1 MYLTEHEIKT
11 IKDFFNDRP
20 VVKAYLF
27 GSYARKDAGRESDVN
42 ILVELDEADNADNGS
57 AKMEQDLQSKLHKR
71 IDLVSTAEVSKYF
84 LPFIE
89 HDKKLIYKKS
99 PLR

>member
-42 ILVELDEADNADNGS
+42 ILVELDNSDISDNGY
-57 AKMEQDLQSKLHKR
+57 AKMQQDLQSRLNKR
-71 IDLVSTAEVSKYF
+71 IDLVSTKEVSKYF

-89 HDKKLIYKKS
+89 HDKKLIYKK
-99 PLR
+99 

>member
-11 IKDFFNDRP
+11 IKDFFNEQP

-42 ILVELDEADNADNGS
+42 ILVELDNSEISDTGS
-57 AKMEQDLQSKLHKR
+57 DKMQKDLQSKLNKR
-71 IDLVSTAEVSKYF
+71 IDLVSTSEVSKYF

-89 HDKKLIYKKS
+89 HDKKLIYKK
-99 PLR
+99 